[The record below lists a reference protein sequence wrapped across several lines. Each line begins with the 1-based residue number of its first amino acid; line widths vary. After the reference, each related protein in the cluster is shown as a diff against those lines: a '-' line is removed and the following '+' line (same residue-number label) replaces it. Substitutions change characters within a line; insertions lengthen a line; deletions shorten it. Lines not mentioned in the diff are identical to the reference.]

1 MPTTPQSQSP
11 PTPDP
16 NNVNMTTQPPDPK
29 TLESWEDAFQY
40 PLPVVRKLEQQLRR
54 NIDDNRQKL
63 RSLVGASYRDLLGTA
78 ERIIDMDEQIH
89 NVETQ
94 MTDIGR
100 RCNTRNLEQISANQ
114 ERVRREMGKSESER
128 LQRIAQTK
136 VLHNAINVA
145 SRVVR
150 SSGDALIA
158 AKVLILARL
167 LHKSLAEGDEPPAVL
182 DSLHKKLGIARKRL
196 LGYIA
201 RALSRNNLDRS
212 VTINTLC
219 AYALLSASAPQ
230 DVLRY
235 FLQLRFER
243 LETTAEAATET
254 SITDMLALYSQTLSD
269 TKDLFPRRFAE
280 ALSQVTTNALVRD
293 PDVRAIYELS
303 LDVYERW
310 ITEDVRNF
318 HPWVRH
324 DQLQASSVGAAI
336 SSWAR
341 QGQECLLQ
349 TLRTALADQED
360 VHKVLQL
367 RQKVISKYLVL
378 SAQLRHDS
386 QAQALNDI
394 RKAFLDRLESL
405 VKQATTVEDFV
416 PNAQQDASESSPV
429 SMWAAATTEM
439 DPGKDVMQFRKD
451 VLNRHHGR
459 TKPMHGSIAVLDQW
473 LLRLRGYGEA
483 IAGMHASKW
492 DDDLDLDLDDLME
505 DEPLQVMLSTRDP
518 QELERKLHEATST
531 SLQNMFTTIEKS
543 FESDSDPALLI
554 RLLREVED
562 RRQGLADLVEDVES
576 IKPSKSFVAALHQRI
591 ATTIIADHV
600 DVFATK
606 LQKPLSVATTLWDGT
621 PPLPIQPSPTTFR
634 LLKRVHEHMS
644 KLGKDL
650 WSPAAVQ
657 ALKKCLSESLRNKIN
672 FSEIDQ
678 TLGTP
683 LTNGHAAPDQ
693 SEGDANSAGTNEDK
707 TVPRSKSNDRLIQ
720 HLFDV
725 QYLQRVLY
733 AETGDK
739 DPLDEVVE
747 GLRVQIQLELGAHE
761 RLKKSANEYWRRTY
775 LLFGLLAS
783 GG

>member
-1 MPTTPQSQSP
+1 
-11 PTPDP
+11 
-16 NNVNMTTQPPDPK
+16 MTAQPPDPK

-78 ERIIDMDEQIH
+78 ERIIDMDDQIH
-89 NVETQ
+89 HVESQ

-100 RCNTRNLEQISANQ
+100 RCNTRNLEQISENHR
-114 ERVRREMGKSESER
+114 RVRREMGKSESDR
-128 LQRIAQTK
+128 LQMIAQTK
-136 VLHNAINVA
+136 VLQNAINVS
-145 SRVVR
+145 SRVVKN
-150 SSGDALIA
+150 SGNALVA

-167 LHKSLAEGDEPPAVL
+167 LHKSLAESEEPPAVL
-182 DSLHKKLGIARKRL
+182 ETLQKKLGSSRKRL

-201 RALSRNNLDRS
+201 RALSRSNLDRS
-212 VTINTLC
+212 ATVDTLS

-235 FLQLRFER
+235 FLQLRFEQ
-243 LETTAEAATET
+243 LETTGEAATES
-254 SITDMLALYSQTLSD
+254 SIIDMLALYSQTLSE
-269 TKDLFPRRFAE
+269 TKDLFPRRFSE

-310 ITEDVRNF
+310 ITENVRNF

-324 DQLQASSVGAAI
+324 DQLQAASVSAAI

-349 TLRTALADQED
+349 TLQTALADQED
-360 VHKVLQL
+360 IHKVLQL

-378 SAQLRHDS
+378 SARLRHDS
-386 QAQALNDI
+386 QTQGLNDI
-394 RKAFLDRLESL
+394 RNAFLERLEMLVEQASA
-405 VKQATTVEDFV
+405 VKQGV
-416 PNAQQDASESSPV
+416 PDAQTDTSTSSSM

-439 DPGKDVMQFRKD
+439 DVNWEVMHFRRD

-459 TKPMHGSIAVLDQW
+459 TKVMHDSAAVLDEW
-473 LLRLRGYGEA
+473 LLRLRDHGKA
-483 IAGMHASKW
+483 IAGMRSTKW
-492 DDDLDLDLDDLME
+492 DNDVDLDLDDLME

-518 QELERKLHEATST
+518 QQLERKLHDATSV

-543 FESDSDPALLI
+543 FESDTDPALLI

-562 RRQGLADLVEDVES
+562 RRRGLTDLVEDVES
-576 IKPSKSFVAALHQRI
+576 IKPNRAFIAALHQQI

-600 DVFATK
+600 DRFTK
-606 LQKPLSVATTLWDGT
+606 GLQRPLRVATTLWDGT
-621 PPLPIQPSPTTFR
+621 PPLPVQPSPTTFG
-634 LLKRVHEHMS
+634 LLKNLHEDMS
-644 KLGKDL
+644 TFGKDI

-657 ALKKCLSESLRNKIN
+657 TLKKCLTESLRNKLN
-672 FSEIDQ
+672 LSEIDESI
-678 TLGTP
+678 GSP
-683 LTNGHAAPDQ
+683 LTNGHARQ
-693 SEGDANSAGTNEDK
+693 EQSAGETDSGGSEDL
-707 TVPRSKSNDRLIQ
+707 TPRSKSKDRLMQ
-720 HLFDV
+720 LVFDV

-733 AETGDK
+733 VGTGEDDRLGK
-739 DPLDEVVE
+739 VVQELE
-747 GLRVQIQLELGAHE
+747 GRTDLELDARE
-761 RLKKSANEYWRRTY
+761 RLEKSANDYWRRTC

-783 GG
+783 AG